1 MHLSSQ
7 ESETDFARDNVFGY
21 SIETEM
27 VHAAQTD
34 ETYGTDESSDESDDE
49 QDQPNE
55 EEQIEDWMLLC
66 RLNQHYEDAGNQ
78 MANNEAVDWFEA
90 ARGVP
95 GDLLRESPGWISKQR
110 RDAEEQGMQYHTGD
124 QQVVVDPGTLND
136 KQRLAFDI
144 ITASMANDECE
155 PLHMIVSGTAGTGKT
170 YLISALKQVLQDQCI
185 VTATTGIAAFSI
197 GGQTLHSAAQLP
209 IREYR
214 ELQGDSLQRLQ
225 LRLEGKRFLII
236 DEMSMIG
243 HKMLSWLDNRLRAG
257 TGKEDVPFGGM
268 SIILMGDFGQLPPVG
283 DRPMYIAGNGS
294 VISDHGHSMYLTF
307 DYVVILEQVMR
318 QIGEDP
324 EVVAFRALLMRMR
337 DGQVTEMD
345 WRLLIQHS
353 RPNVSMDQFSDAIRL
368 YFDKKSVAEYN
379 YEKLLEIGQPLVK
392 IQARHSGRGASAAT
406 SDEAENM
413 GPPNLPIAVLVHFP
427 AYSGTAFLQECSKC
441 IPVPPRLFEWMADG
455 KYLSRQQLPLRLRY
469 AMTIHKSQGQT
480 LTKAVVDLG
489 KGERVAG
496 CTFVATSRVRSI
508 HDIVF
513 EPMTFDRL
521 KVIGRNKNLKIQQEA
536 ERRLRVLAEKTEQRH
551 KH

>member
-1 MHLSSQ
+1 
-7 ESETDFARDNVFGY
+7 
-21 SIETEM
+21 
-27 VHAAQTD
+27 
-34 ETYGTDESSDESDDE
+34 
-49 QDQPNE
+49 
-55 EEQIEDWMLLC
+55 
-66 RLNQHYEDAGNQ
+66 
-78 MANNEAVDWFEA
+78 
-90 ARGVP
+90 
-95 GDLLRESPGWISKQR
+95 
-110 RDAEEQGMQYHTGD
+110 MQYHTGD

-268 SIILMGDFGQLPPVG
+268 SVILMGDFGQLPPVG

-307 DYVVILEQVMR
+307 DHVVILEQVMR

-324 EVVAFRALLMRMR
+324 EVVAFRSLLMRLR

-353 RPNVSMDQFSDAIRL
+353 RPNVSMDRFSDAIRL
-368 YFDKKSVAEYN
+368 YFDKKKYN

-406 SDEAENM
+406 SDEVGGLE
-413 GPPNLPIAVLVHFP
+413 AVL
-427 AYSGTAFLQECSKC
+427 FLS
-441 IPVPPRLFEWMADG
+441 
-455 KYLSRQQLPLRLRY
+455 
-469 AMTIHKSQGQT
+469 
-480 LTKAVVDLG
+480 TKA
-489 KGERVAG
+489 E
-496 CTFVATSRVRSI
+496 
-508 HDIVF
+508 
-513 EPMTFDRL
+513 
-521 KVIGRNKNLKIQQEA
+521 
-536 ERRLRVLAEKTEQRH
+536 
-551 KH
+551 